1 MTVLKSWLGRIVTKE
16 NTVKSSTVLVSP
28 RQPVENFESMTKNE
42 LLDYAKKRNITI
54 SVRKRKQEIIEI
66 LLRK

>member
-1 MTVLKSWLGRIVTKE
+1 MTVLKSWLGRIVTEE